1 MVIIGKYN
9 KSVILTYIG
18 GIFALFG
25 MIFAIIDNLQ
35 YSLICLML
43 AGICDLFDG
52 KIARMCK
59 RTDIEKEF
67 GKQIDSLVDVFSFV
81 ALPCVIAIKLF
92 LNINIWLCII
102 MIFYLL
108 SGIIRLAW
116 FNIIS
121 SKEEAEKY
129 FIGVPVAYIA
139 VVLPIIYAMDM
150 LFKLNIDFIYP
161 IVYIIFAVLFI
172 LNIKIPK
179 PRKMA
184 YIVFIVLAILI
195 SLILLLVK

>member
-1 MVIIGKYN
+1 MIIIGKYN
-9 KSVILTYIG
+9 KSVMLTYIG

-102 MIFYLL
+102 IIFYLL

-121 SKEEAEKY
+121 SKEEAVKY

-139 VVLPIIYAMDM
+139 VALPIIYAMDM

>member
-121 SKEEAEKY
+121 SKEEAVKLGAEAQ
-129 FIGVPVAYIA
+129 FIERYGDRVTVYQIGDVSLEICGGPHVSNTSELGHFKIKKEESSSAGVRRI
-139 VVLPIIYAMDM
+139 
-150 LFKLNIDFIYP
+150 K
-161 IVYIIFAVLFI
+161 AVLT
-172 LNIKIPK
+172 
-179 PRKMA
+179 
-184 YIVFIVLAILI
+184 
-195 SLILLLVK
+195 SE

>member
-1 MVIIGKYN
+1 MIIIGKYN

-102 MIFYLL
+102 IIFYLL

-121 SKEEAEKY
+121 SKEEAVKY

-139 VVLPIIYAMDM
+139 VALPIIYAMDM

>member
-1 MVIIGKYN
+1 MIIIGKYN
-9 KSVILTYIG
+9 KSVMLTYIG

-92 LNINIWLCII
+92 LNINIWL
-102 MIFYLL
+102 
-108 SGIIRLAW
+108 
-116 FNIIS
+116 
-121 SKEEAEKY
+121 
-129 FIGVPVAYIA
+129 
-139 VVLPIIYAMDM
+139 
-150 LFKLNIDFIYP
+150 
-161 IVYIIFAVLFI
+161 
-172 LNIKIPK
+172 
-179 PRKMA
+179 
-184 YIVFIVLAILI
+184 
-195 SLILLLVK
+195 

>member
-121 SKEEAEKY
+121 SKEEAVKY

>member
-1 MVIIGKYN
+1 MIIIGKYN

-102 MIFYLL
+102 IIFYLL

-139 VVLPIIYAMDM
+139 VALPIIYAMDM

>member
-1 MVIIGKYN
+1 MIIIGKYN

-18 GIFALFG
+18 GIFALIG
-25 MIFAIIDNLQ
+25 MIFAISDNLQ
-35 YSLICLML
+35 YSFICLML

-52 KIARMCK
+52 KVARMCK

-81 ALPCVIAIKLF
+81 ALPSVIAIKLF
-92 LNINIWLCII
+92 LDINILLGIIIILYILC
-102 MIFYLL
+102 
-108 SGIIRLAW
+108 GIIRLAW

-121 SKEEAEKY
+121 SKEEDIKY

-139 VVLPIIYAMDM
+139 VVVPIIYAIDI

-161 IVYIIFAVLFI
+161 IVYMIFAVLFV
-172 LNIKIPK
+172 LNIKVPK

-184 YIVFIVLAILI
+184 YIVFIALAILI
-195 SLILLLVK
+195 SLILFWVK

>member
-1 MVIIGKYN
+1 MIIIGKYN

-18 GIFALFG
+18 GIFALIG
-25 MIFAIIDNLQ
+25 MIFAILDNLQ
-35 YSLICLML
+35 YSFICLML

-52 KIARMCK
+52 KVARMCK
-59 RTDIEKEF
+59 RSDIEKEF

-81 ALPCVIAIKLF
+81 ALPSVIAIKLF
-92 LNINIWLCII
+92 LDINILLGIIIILYILC
-102 MIFYLL
+102 
-108 SGIIRLAW
+108 GIIRLAW

-121 SKEEAEKY
+121 SKEEDIKY

-139 VVLPIIYAMDM
+139 VVVPIIYAIDI

-161 IVYIIFAVLFI
+161 IVYMIFAVLFV
-172 LNIKIPK
+172 LNIKVPK

-184 YIVFIVLAILI
+184 YIVFIALAILI
-195 SLILLLVK
+195 SLILFWVK

>member
-1 MVIIGKYN
+1 MIIIGKYN

-18 GIFALFG
+18 GIFALIG
-25 MIFAIIDNLQ
+25 MIFAILDNLQ
-35 YSLICLML
+35 YSFICLML

-52 KIARMCK
+52 KVARMCK

-81 ALPCVIAIKLF
+81 ALTSVIAIKLF
-92 LNINIWLCII
+92 LDINILLGIIIILYILC
-102 MIFYLL
+102 
-108 SGIIRLAW
+108 GIIRLAW

-121 SKEEAEKY
+121 SKEEDIKY

-139 VVLPIIYAMDM
+139 VVVPIIYAIDI

-161 IVYIIFAVLFI
+161 IVYMIFAVLFV
-172 LNIKIPK
+172 LNIKVPK

-184 YIVFIVLAILI
+184 YIVFIALAILI
-195 SLILLLVK
+195 SLILFWVK

>member
-1 MVIIGKYN
+1 MIIIGKYN

-18 GIFALFG
+18 GIFALIG
-25 MIFAIIDNLQ
+25 MIFAILDNLQ
-35 YSLICLML
+35 YSFICLML

-52 KIARMCK
+52 KVARMCK

-81 ALPCVIAIKLF
+81 ALPSVIAIKLF
-92 LNINIWLCII
+92 LDINIFLGIIIILYILC
-102 MIFYLL
+102 
-108 SGIIRLAW
+108 GIIRLAW

-121 SKEEAEKY
+121 SKEEDIKY

-139 VVLPIIYAMDM
+139 VVVPIIYAIDI

-161 IVYIIFAVLFI
+161 IVYMIFAVLFV
-172 LNIKIPK
+172 LNIKVPK

-184 YIVFIVLAILI
+184 YIVFIALAILI
-195 SLILLLVK
+195 SLILFWVK

>member
-102 MIFYLL
+102 IIFYLL

-121 SKEEAEKY
+121 SKEEAVKY
-129 FIGVPVAYIA
+129 FIGVPVAY
-139 VVLPIIYAMDM
+139 
-150 LFKLNIDFIYP
+150 

>member
-1 MVIIGKYN
+1 MIIIGKYN

-18 GIFALFG
+18 GIFALIG
-25 MIFAIIDNLQ
+25 MIFAILDNLQ
-35 YSLICLML
+35 YSFICLML

-52 KIARMCK
+52 KVARMCK

-81 ALPCVIAIKLF
+81 ALPSVIAIKLF
-92 LNINIWLCII
+92 LDINILLGIIIILYILC
-102 MIFYLL
+102 
-108 SGIIRLAW
+108 GIIRLAW

-121 SKEEAEKY
+121 SKEEDIKY

-139 VVLPIIYAMDM
+139 VVVPIIYAIDI

-161 IVYIIFAVLFI
+161 IVYMIFAVLFV
-172 LNIKIPK
+172 LNIKVPK

-184 YIVFIVLAILI
+184 YIVFIALAILI
-195 SLILLLVK
+195 SLILFWVK